1 MILNIHQIVPVV
13 FDAKNPAHRA
23 AYQQFIKDGSW
34 KNVPFRFFLAE
45 TGNSLP
51 EQLSR
56 AMLDFYMSND
66 TALKNPKTVLFT
78 EVKVKQKRKPR
89 VAKIVSVKASANA

>member
-13 FDAKNPAHRA
+13 FDAKNAAHRA
-23 AYQQFIKDGSW
+23 AYQQFVNDGSW

-66 TALKNPKTVLFT
+66 AALKNPKTVLFT
-78 EVKVKQKRKPR
+78 EVKAKKPR
-89 VAKIVSVKASANA
+89 KARVVKVKKVQHAE